1 MKQNEVCLVNT
12 VVSFRDGKGWQLM
25 KRVRCGLVHVTPG
38 VMYTLADAINVCN
51 INNYRI
57 IAVGDFWQCLE

>member
-1 MKQNEVCLVNT
+1 MKQNEICLVNT

-25 KRVRCGLVHVTPG
+25 KRVRCGLAHVTPG
-38 VMYTLADAINVCN
+38 VMYTLADAINICN

-57 IAVGDFWQCLE
+57 IAVGDFWQCVE

>member
-25 KRVRCGLVHVTPG
+25 KRVRCGLAHVTPG

>member
-25 KRVRCGLVHVTPG
+25 KRVRCGLAHMTPG

-51 INNYRI
+51 VNNYHI
-57 IAVGDFWQCLE
+57 IAVGDFWQCVE